1 MAIQRIEPGKR
12 LSQCVVHGDRVFLA
26 GIIAD
31 NPRLDVKG
39 QTEEVLYKIDKLLA
53 QAGTD
58 KSKLLT
64 ATIYL
69 PDMRHFQAMN
79 AVWDAWVDPANT
91 PARATVGAAL
101 ASPELLVEIQVT
113 AAK

>member
-1 MAIQRIEPGKR
+1 MTIQRIEPGKR

-26 GIIAD
+26 GIVAD
-31 NPRLDVKG
+31 NAKADVKG
-39 QTEEVLYKIDKLLA
+39 QTEEVLRKIDKLLA
-53 QAGTD
+53 AAGSNKTQ
-58 KSKLLT
+58 LLT

-69 PDMRHFQAMN
+69 PDMRNFAAMN
-79 AVWDAWVDPANT
+79 AAWDAWIDTANT

-101 ASPELLVEIQVT
+101 ANPELLVEIMVT

>member
-12 LSQCVVHGDRVFLA
+12 LSQCVVDGDRVYLA
-26 GIIAD
+26 GIISD
-31 NPRLDVKG
+31 NSKLDIKG
-39 QTEEVLYKIDKLLA
+39 QTEDVLKKIDKLLA
-53 QAGTD
+53 AAGTN

-69 PDMRHFQAMN
+69 PDMRNFAAMN
-79 AVWDAWVDPANT
+79 AAWDAWIDTANT

-101 ASPELLVEIQVT
+101 ADPLLLVEIQVT

>member
-12 LSQCVVHGDRVFLA
+12 LSQCVVDGDRVYLA
-26 GIIAD
+26 GIITD
-31 NPRLDVKG
+31 NSKLDVKG
-39 QTEEVLYKIDKLLA
+39 QTEDVLKKIDRLLA
-53 QAGTD
+53 AAGTS
-58 KSKLLT
+58 KAKLLT

-69 PDMRHFQAMN
+69 PDMRNFAAMN
-79 AVWDAWVDPANT
+79 AAWDAWIDPANT

-101 ASPELLVEIQVT
+101 ADPMLLVEIQVT

>member
-1 MAIQRIEPGKR
+1 MTIQRIEPGKR
-12 LSQCVVHGDRVFLA
+12 LTQCIVHGDRVYLA
-26 GIIAD
+26 GIISD
-31 NPRLDVKG
+31 NSKLDVKG
-39 QTEEVLYKIDKLLA
+39 QTADVLKKIDKLLS

-69 PDMRHFQAMN
+69 PDMRNFAAMN
-79 AVWDAWVDPANT
+79 EVWDGWVAGGNT

-101 ASPELLVEIQVT
+101 ANPELLVEIQVT